1 MSHHIFNLEEL
12 DNFSEKLNLDELY
25 EKKREHD
32 LRKLEVF
39 NKILNRVH
47 HKIKITSRQKLDEQY
62 CWFVV
67 PETMIGIPKYD
78 QGACIAYILD
88 KLKTNG
94 FVCRYLHPNVL
105 FISWKHWIPSY
116 VRTELKKKTGKNID
130 GFGNFIKEESKQTSQ
145 STTKSILS
153 NKLLTKKDDF
163 RPINDYIPQDIVYN
177 PKLLERLKSKTEGAD
192 IKNTTMNGSIK
203 LNT

>member
-39 NKILNRVH
+39 NKILNRIH
-47 HKIKITSRQKLDEQY
+47 HKIKLTSRQKLDEQY

-78 QGACIAYILD
+78 QGACIAYMLD

-116 VRTELKKKTGKNID
+116 VRTEFKKKTGKNID
-130 GFGNFIKEESKQTSQ
+130 GFGAFVKEDPKQPPQTTSKS
-145 STTKSILS
+145 LLL
-153 NKLLTKKDDF
+153 NKPPAKKDEF
-163 RPINDYIPQDIVYN
+163 RPINDYVPENIVYN
-177 PKLLERLKSKTEGAD
+177 PKLLERLKSKTE
-192 IKNTTMNGSIK
+192 KPIK
-203 LNT
+203 LNM

>member
-1 MSHHIFNLEEL
+1 MSLIIFFISMSHHIFNLEEL

-39 NKILNRVH
+39 NKILNRIH
-47 HKIKITSRQKLDEQY
+47 HKIKVTSRQKLDEQY

-130 GFGNFIKEESKQTSQ
+130 GFGNFIKEEPKQISQ
-145 STTKSILS
+145 PATKPLLF
-153 NKLLTKKDDF
+153 NKSLNKKDEF
-163 RPINDYIPQDIVYN
+163 RSIDDYVPQNIVYN
-177 PKLLERLKSKTEGAD
+177 PKLLEKLKTKTEEP
-192 IKNTTMNGSIK
+192 MK
-203 LNT
+203 LNM

>member
-1 MSHHIFNLEEL
+1 MILIIFFISMSHHIFNLEEL

-39 NKILNRVH
+39 NKILNRIH
-47 HKIKITSRQKLDEQY
+47 HKIKLTSRQKLDEQY
-62 CWFVV
+62 CWFVL

-78 QGACIAYILD
+78 QGACIAYMLD

-116 VRTELKKKTGKNID
+116 VRTEFKKKTGKNID
-130 GFGNFIKEESKQTSQ
+130 GFGAFVKEDPKQPPQTTSKS
-145 STTKSILS
+145 LLL
-153 NKLLTKKDDF
+153 NKPPAKKDEF
-163 RPINDYIPQDIVYN
+163 RPINDYVPENIVYN
-177 PKLLERLKSKTEGAD
+177 PKLLERLKSKTE
-192 IKNTTMNGSIK
+192 KPIK
-203 LNT
+203 LNM

>member
-1 MSHHIFNLEEL
+1 MILIIFLISMSHHIFNLEEL

-39 NKILNRVH
+39 NKILNRIH
-47 HKIKITSRQKLDEQY
+47 HKIKLTSRQKLDEQY

-130 GFGNFIKEESKQTSQ
+130 GFGNFVKEEPKQQPQ
-145 STTKSILS
+145 SSTKSLLF
-153 NKLLTKKDDF
+153 NKPVAKKDEF
-163 RPINDYIPQDIVYN
+163 RPIKDYVPENIVYN
-177 PKLLERLKSKTEGAD
+177 PKLLERLKSKTEGP
-192 IKNTTMNGSIK
+192 MK
-203 LNT
+203 LNM

>member
-12 DNFSEKLNLDELY
+12 DNFSEKLNLDDLY

-39 NKILNRVH
+39 NKILNRIH
-47 HKIKITSRQKLDEQY
+47 HKIKLTSRQKLDEQY

-67 PETMIGIPKYD
+67 PETMLGIPKYD

-105 FISWKHWIPSY
+105 FISWKHWIPTY
-116 VRTELKKKTGKNID
+116 VRAELKKKTGMNIN
-130 GFGNFIKEESKQTSQ
+130 GFGKIIKEEPKQSSQTISKSLLVN
-145 STTKSILS
+145 KSS
-153 NKLLTKKDDF
+153 TKKDEF
-163 RPINDYIPQDIVYN
+163 KPINDYVPENMVYN
-177 PKLLERLKSKTEGAD
+177 PKLLERLKSKTEEPL
-192 IKNTTMNGSIK
+192 K
-203 LNT
+203 LNR

>member
-1 MSHHIFNLEEL
+1 MILIIFFISMSHHIFNLEEL

-39 NKILNRVH
+39 NKILNRIH
-47 HKIKITSRQKLDEQY
+47 HKIKLTSRQKLDEQY

-116 VRTELKKKTGKNID
+116 VRNEIKKKTGMVVD
-130 GFGNFIKEESKQTSQ
+130 GYGNK
-145 STTKSILS
+145 
-153 NKLLTKKDDF
+153 
-163 RPINDYIPQDIVYN
+163 V
-177 PKLLERLKSKTEGAD
+177 
-192 IKNTTMNGSIK
+192 IKNNNSNNNTDPEDPNTLMFQNNNNSISIAPKNDFKSVSSYKPSGLIYSDDLLNKIGSK
-203 LNT
+203 FK

>member
-12 DNFSEKLNLDELY
+12 DNFSEKLNFDELY

-39 NKILNRVH
+39 NKILNRIH
-47 HKIKITSRQKLDEQY
+47 HKIKLTSRQKLDEQY

-116 VRTELKKKTGKNID
+116 VRTELKKKTGKIID
-130 GFGNFIKEESKQTSQ
+130 GFGKFVKEESKQEPQ
-145 STTKSILS
+145 SSTKSLLF
-153 NKLLTKKDDF
+153 NKSSKKKDEF
-163 RPINDYIPQDIVYN
+163 RPINDYIPQNIVYN
-177 PKLLERLKSKTEGAD
+177 PELLERLKSKTEGP
-192 IKNTTMNGSIK
+192 MK
-203 LNT
+203 LNM

>member
-25 EKKREHD
+25 EKKRAHD

-39 NKILNRVH
+39 NKILNRIH
-47 HKIKITSRQKLDEQY
+47 HKIKLTSRQKLDEQY

-78 QGACIAYILD
+78 QGACIAYLLD

-130 GFGNFIKEESKQTSQ
+130 GFGKFIKEDPKHISQ
-145 STTKSILS
+145 SNAKSSIL
-153 NKLLTKKDDF
+153 NNTVIKKDEF
-163 RPINDYIPQDIVYN
+163 RPINDYVPQNIVYN
-177 PKLLERLKSKTEGAD
+177 PKLLEQLKSKTE
-192 IKNTTMNGSIK
+192 KPIK
-203 LNT
+203 LNM

>member
-1 MSHHIFNLEEL
+1 MILIIFFISMSHHIFNLEEL

-39 NKILNRVH
+39 NKILNRIH
-47 HKIKITSRQKLDEQY
+47 HKIKLTSRQKLDEQY

-78 QGACIAYILD
+78 QGACIAYLLD

-105 FISWKHWIPSY
+105 FISWKHWIPAY
-116 VRTELKKKTGKNID
+116 VRTELKKKTGQNID
-130 GFGNFIKEESKQTSQ
+130 GFGKFIKEEPKELPQTSA
-145 STTKSILS
+145 KS
-153 NKLLTKKDDF
+153 LLIDKSLAKKDEF
-163 RPINDYIPQDIVYN
+163 RPINDYVPQNIVYN
-177 PKLLERLKSKTEGAD
+177 PKLLEKLKTKTEGP
-192 IKNTTMNGSIK
+192 MK
-203 LNT
+203 LNM

>member
-1 MSHHIFNLEEL
+1 MILIIFFISMSHHIFNLEEL

-25 EKKREHD
+25 DKKREHD

-39 NKILNRVH
+39 NKILNRIH
-47 HKIKITSRQKLDEQY
+47 HKIKLTSRQKLDEQY

-130 GFGNFIKEESKQTSQ
+130 GFGQFIKEEPKQITQQTNKSLVLNKSSSK
-145 STTKSILS
+145 KGE
-153 NKLLTKKDDF
+153 F
-163 RPINDYIPQDIVYN
+163 RPINDYVPENMVYN
-177 PKLLERLKSKTEGAD
+177 PKLLERLKSKTEG
-192 IKNTTMNGSIK
+192 TIK
-203 LNT
+203 LNM

>member
-1 MSHHIFNLEEL
+1 MILIIFFISMSHHIFNLEEL

-25 EKKREHD
+25 DKKREHD

-39 NKILNRVH
+39 NKILNRIH
-47 HKIKITSRQKLDEQY
+47 HKIKLTSRQKLDEQY

-130 GFGNFIKEESKQTSQ
+130 GFGNFVKEEPKPTPQHN
-145 STTKSILS
+145 TKSLLF
-153 NKLLTKKDDF
+153 NKSMTKKDDF
-163 RPINDYIPQDIVYN
+163 RSINDYVPENIVYN
-177 PKLLERLKSKTEGAD
+177 PKLLDKLKAKTE
-192 IKNTTMNGSIK
+192 KPIK
-203 LNT
+203 LNM

>member
-1 MSHHIFNLEEL
+1 MSLIIFFISMSHHIFNLEEL

-39 NKILNRVH
+39 NKILNRIH

-94 FVCRYLHPNVL
+94 FVCRYLHPNLL

-130 GFGNFIKEESKQTSQ
+130 GFGNFIKEEPKQISQ
-145 STTKSILS
+145 PPTKSLLF
-153 NKLLTKKDDF
+153 NKSLNKKDEF
-163 RPINDYIPQDIVYN
+163 RSINDYVPQNMVYN
-177 PKLLERLKSKTEGAD
+177 PKLLEKLKTKTEGP
-192 IKNTTMNGSIK
+192 IK
-203 LNT
+203 LNI

>member
-1 MSHHIFNLEEL
+1 MILIIFFISMSHHIFNLEEL

-39 NKILNRVH
+39 NKILNRIH
-47 HKIKITSRQKLDEQY
+47 HKIKLTSRQKLDEQY

-105 FISWKHWIPSY
+105 FISWKHWIPAY
-116 VRTELKKKTGKNID
+116 VRTELKKKTGQNID
-130 GFGNFIKEESKQTSQ
+130 GFGKFIKEEPKELPQTS
-145 STTKSILS
+145 TKSLLI
-153 NKLLTKKDDF
+153 NKSLAKKDEF
-163 RPINDYIPQDIVYN
+163 RPINDYVPQNIVYN
-177 PKLLERLKSKTEGAD
+177 PKLLEKLKTKTEGP
-192 IKNTTMNGSIK
+192 MK
-203 LNT
+203 LNM

>member
-1 MSHHIFNLEEL
+1 MSLIIFFISMSHHIFNLEEL

-39 NKILNRVH
+39 NKILNRIH
-47 HKIKITSRQKLDEQY
+47 HKIKVTSRQKLDEQY

-130 GFGNFIKEESKQTSQ
+130 GFGNFIKEEPKQISQ
-145 STTKSILS
+145 PATKPLLF
-153 NKLLTKKDDF
+153 NKSLNKKDEF
-163 RPINDYIPQDIVYN
+163 RPINDFVPQNMVYN
-177 PKLLERLKSKTEGAD
+177 PKLLEKLKTKTEGA
-192 IKNTTMNGSIK
+192 MK
-203 LNT
+203 LNM